1 MSENIALKKSKWGSV
16 FYSFNWMY
24 SQQDACCYT
33 LMDNLSL
40 FSCLVHSHVWISQ
53 PIVNISCQ
61 PKQQWQVV
69 SASGLVITQ
78 VHIFYRWHSN
88 EKLSHTS
95 FHSSQ
100 MIVSF
105 IIGISCGSVYVTAFT
120 MQDLFSTGCVI
131 SVKLAYVF
139 SICLETAV
147 SLLILVRKWAFLFR
161 WILAKPKTVQHTVVQ
176 TLYKTVV
183 VL

>member
-1 MSENIALKKSKWGSV
+1 
-16 FYSFNWMY
+16 MY

-61 PKQQWQVV
+61 PKQQWQVA

-78 VHIFYRWHSN
+78 VHVFYRWHSN
-88 EKLSHTS
+88 EKLLHTS

-105 IIGISCGSVYVTAFT
+105 IIMISCSSIYVTAFT
-120 MQDLFSTGCVI
+120 MQGLFNTGCVI
-131 SVKLAYVF
+131 IVKLAYVF

-147 SLLILVRKWAFLFR
+147 NLLILVWKWAFLFR
-161 WILAKPKTVQHTVVQ
+161 WILAKPKTVQHTAIQ
-176 TLYKTVV
+176 TYKMVAVLYFDPCRCC
-183 VL
+183 LI